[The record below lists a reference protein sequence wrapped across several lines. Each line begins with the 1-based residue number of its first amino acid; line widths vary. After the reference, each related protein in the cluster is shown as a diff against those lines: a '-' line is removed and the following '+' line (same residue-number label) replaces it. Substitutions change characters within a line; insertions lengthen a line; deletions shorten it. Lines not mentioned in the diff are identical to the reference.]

1 MLKSFAKI
9 FSYLFHP
16 LLILTYMLILVL
28 LVNPYLFGVNNI
40 RAQGLLIVL
49 IFLSTVLLPAFSV
62 SMMKTLGMVESFQ
75 LKTRQERIAPYIITG
90 IFYIWMFVNFKNNSQ
105 IPLIFTT
112 FVLGATISLF
122 VAFFI
127 NIFSKISIHGVGMG
141 GLIGMVSLLM
151 LLYDYHIFPVEIP
164 LLGSFQLSLT
174 TILMVV
180 ILIAGLVGTSRLLLK
195 AHQPPELYGGYF
207 VGFAAQFLAMLFLF

>member
-1 MLKSFAKI
+1 MLRAIAKFFSFV
-9 FSYLFHP
+9 FHP

-40 RAQGLLIVL
+40 KAQGLLIIL
-49 IFLSTVLLPAFSV
+49 IFLSTVMLPAFSV
-62 SMMKTLGMVESFQ
+62 SMMKALGMVESLE
-75 LKTRQERIAPYIITG
+75 LKHREERIAPYIVTG

-112 FVLGATISLF
+112 FVLGATIALF
-122 VAFFI
+122 ISFFI
-127 NIFSKISIHGVGMG
+127 NIFSKISIHAVGMG
-141 GLIGMVSLLM
+141 GMVGMVTM
-151 LLYDYHIFPVEIP
+151 FMILYDYNVFPFHLP

-180 ILIAGLVGTSRLLLK
+180 ILIAGIVGTSRLLLK
-195 AHQPPELYGGYF
+195 AHEPSELYGGYF
-207 VGFAAQFLAMLFLF
+207 VGFGAQFFAMVILF